1 MLRLRRNTLNILVP
15 QVVPSLRAAA
25 GSRAISALLNGAVCR
40 RLAHQKIICAQS
52 ACKNKNFNKYNTL
65 NILCVPLRKINIMPQ
80 ISNFYGIII
89 LMNFTDQAP
98 AHFHAWY
105 NEYKISVEIENG
117 VVKGEMPARALRMVL
132 EWLDLHRE
140 ELMSNWEKAQNGL
153 PLAKIES
160 LK

>member
-1 MLRLRRNTLNILVP
+1 M
-15 QVVPSLRAAA
+15 Q
-25 GSRAISALLNGAVCR
+25 
-40 RLAHQKIICAQS
+40 
-52 ACKNKNFNKYNTL
+52 
-65 NILCVPLRKINIMPQ
+65 KINIMPQ

-89 LMNFTDQAP
+89 LVNFTDQAP

>member
-1 MLRLRRNTLNILVP
+1 
-15 QVVPSLRAAA
+15 
-25 GSRAISALLNGAVCR
+25 
-40 RLAHQKIICAQS
+40 
-52 ACKNKNFNKYNTL
+52 
-65 NILCVPLRKINIMPQ
+65 MPQ

-89 LMNFTDQAP
+89 LMNFTDHAP

-105 NEYKISVEIENG
+105 NEYKISVEIKDG

-140 ELMSNWEKAQNGL
+140 ELMSNWENAQNGL
-153 PLAKIES
+153 PLVKIES